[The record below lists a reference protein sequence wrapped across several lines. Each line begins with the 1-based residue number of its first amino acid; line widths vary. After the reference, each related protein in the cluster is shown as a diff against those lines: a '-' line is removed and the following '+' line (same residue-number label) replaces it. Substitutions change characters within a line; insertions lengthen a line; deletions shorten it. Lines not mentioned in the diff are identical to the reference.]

1 MSYLHAHRL
10 HKSAK
15 FSQKLLT
22 AIKADQIHPFPES
35 GETDSLEMQKAEY
48 SELADYLRE
57 GDKSSLPFYRVFE
70 EHPSGVLDALNLA
83 RILFDERDYV
93 NCASILKIYC
103 I

>member
-22 AIKADQIHPFPES
+22 TIKADHPFPES
-35 GETDSLEMQKAEY
+35 GETDSFEMQKAEY